1 MLDSPRAFVV
11 DSRPT
16 MHVLHE
22 PKRRTLLL
30 GWRGGV
36 GRAVLALL
44 RGHPRGHEI
53 AASRALLLVDAE
65 GGPDEPL
72 PDGARILAPKRIAS
86 AEDLVAL
93 VDGQRITEVLEL
105 ALVDTFSCIEVCAA
119 RGVNWLNTSLERW
132 PHDLRSHGA
141 LEDAQH
147 LVPGRRPPTTGGSH
161 LVGSGMNPGI
171 VNALF
176 QRAVHTFATTVGVPA
191 EALELYAAF
200 VSEEDTTVSTDV
212 GDGAF
217 AMTWRPES
225 CLAELFVPSALV
237 VENGCVRA
245 LDHPPL
251 GARYR
256 VACGRD
262 EVLAHLVPHDE
273 LVTLGARHPEIAFA
287 YAYALPP
294 QASRFL
300 AAHPTGDPRDFPLA
314 KLWPPHARALSGRD
328 RVGVLLCSKRFGE
341 LWCGFDT
348 AVADA
353 LRWGTNATL
362 LQVAAGVL
370 AGWTQLGRRAGVH
383 VVEDLDHDAYLDVAC
398 DVLGPIEVVH
408 LSKAP
413 FTPLPDR
420 RV

>member
-1 MLDSPRAFVV
+1 MQP
-11 DSRPT
+11 
-16 MHVLHE
+16 MHE

-44 RGHPRGHEI
+44 RGHSRGHEI
-53 AASRALLLVDAE
+53 AASRALSLLDAE
-65 GGPDEPL
+65 DGADVEL
-72 PDGARILAPKRIAS
+72 PDGARVLSPKRLAS
-86 AEDLVAL
+86 AQDLAEL
-93 VDGQRITEVLEL
+93 LDKHRITEVIEL
-105 ALVDTFSCIEVCAA
+105 ALVDTFACIDVCAH
-119 RGVNWLNTSLERW
+119 RGVNWLTTSLERW
-132 PHDLRSHGA
+132 PHADPPHSA
-141 LEDAQH
+141 LEDAH
-147 LVPGRRPPTTGGSH
+147 RLLPDRRPSTAGGSQ

-176 QRAVHTFATTVGVPA
+176 DRAARTFATTVGVGVD
-191 EALELYAAF
+191 ALELYAAF
-200 VSEEDTTVSTDV
+200 VSEEDSTTHAEPND
-212 GDGAF
+212 AF

-237 VENGCVRA
+237 VEGGRVQA

-256 VACGRD
+256 VACGHT

-273 LVTLGARHPEIAFA
+273 LVTLGARHPDLLFA
-287 YAYALPP
+287 YAYTLPP
-294 QASRFL
+294 QSARFL
-300 AAHPTGDPRDFPLA
+300 AAHAGVDPRDFALA
-314 KLWPPHARALSGRD
+314 RMWPPHMRELSGRD
-328 RVGVLLCSKRFGE
+328 RVGVLLCSRRFGE

-353 LRWGTNATL
+353 LRWDTNATL

-370 AGWTQLGRRAGVH
+370 AGWAQLGRRGGVH
-383 VVEDLDHDAYLDVAC
+383 VVEDLDADAYLRIAC
-398 DVLGPIEVVH
+398 EVLGPIEVVH
-408 LSKAP
+408 RPDAP
-413 FTPLPDR
+413 FTPLAAR

>member
-1 MLDSPRAFVV
+1 MLDAPRAFVV
-11 DSRPT
+11 DSPPT
-16 MHVLHE
+16 MPPMHE

-44 RGHPRGHEI
+44 RGHPRGREI
-53 AASRALLLVDAE
+53 AASRALWLLDAE
-65 GGPDEPL
+65 DGADEEL
-72 PDGARILAPKRIAS
+72 PDGARVLAPARIGS
-86 AEDLVAL
+86 AADLAEL
-93 VDGQRITEVLEL
+93 LDRHRITEVLEV
-105 ALVDTFSCIEVCAA
+105 ALVDTFACIEVCAA
-119 RGVNWLNTSLERW
+119 RGVNWLTTSLERW
-132 PHDLRSHGA
+132 PDDHRARGA
-141 LEDAQH
+141 LEDAQR
-147 LVPGRRPPTTGGSH
+147 LVVGRRPPATGGSQ

-176 QRAVHTFATTVGVPA
+176 DRAVRTFATTIDVPVD
-191 EALELYAAF
+191 ALELYAAF
-200 VSEEDTTVSTDV
+200 VSEEDSTTHEGSD
-212 GDGAF
+212 DAF
-217 AMTWRPES
+217 AMTWGPES

-237 VENGCVRA
+237 VEGGRVVA

-262 EVLAHLVPHDE
+262 DMLAHLVPHDE
-273 LVTLGARHPEIAFA
+273 LVTLGARHPELLFA

-294 QASRFL
+294 QAARFL
-300 AAHPTGDPRDFPLA
+300 AAHRGADPRELA
-314 KLWPPHARALSGRD
+314 RTRLWPPHTRVLSGRD

-353 LRWGTNATL
+353 LQWGTNATL

-370 AGWTQLGRRAGVH
+370 AGWMQLGRRAGVH
-383 VVEDLDHDAYLDVAC
+383 VVEDLDTEAYLDVAC
-398 DVLGPIEVVH
+398 DVLGAIEVVH
-408 LSKAP
+408 RPDAP
-413 FTPLPDR
+413 FTPLAAR
-420 RV
+420 RA